1 MRRRLSRNREEAEIN
16 ITPMLDIVF
25 IMLIFFIV
33 TTSFVSEFGIDVN
46 RPIDAPV
53 QEQDQEEII
62 AVRIDENDQIF
73 ILMESLDSDQDQ
85 ERLVDVRT
93 VRANIETSLVQRPDA
108 AVVVIADR
116 SADAGLLVRVVD
128 QARVAGAGKVSL
140 ATQAQ

>member
-1 MRRRLSRNREEAEIN
+1 MRRRLSRDREEAEIN

-46 RPIDAPV
+46 RPINAPV
-53 QEQDQEEII
+53 QEQDQEDVI

-73 ILMESLDSDQDQ
+73 ILMESLDSGQEQ

-93 VRANIETSLVQRPDA
+93 VRANIETSLVLRPDA

-116 SADAGLLVRVVD
+116 SADAGLLVRVID
-128 QARVAGAGKVSL
+128 QARVAGAEKVSL
-140 ATQAQ
+140 ATQTQ